1 MTVSYTHLLSWQCY
15 GDEWEKKKTAE
26 NSFMEGAVIRNKPVS
41 EADFSGNGDEVAR
54 RHTLEAI
61 NHQNWSTMSN
71 LMIIANSFMF
81 DFSKD
86 YYHNTEMLDRYI
98 KLLDFYQ
105 RAQDNNCL
113 LYTSR
118 CV

>member
-1 MTVSYTHLLSWQCY
+1 
-15 GDEWEKKKTAE
+15 
-26 NSFMEGAVIRNKPVS
+26 MEGAVIRNKPVS
-41 EADFSGNGDEVAR
+41 ETDFSGNSDEVAR

-98 KLLDFYQ
+98 KLLDFTKEHRIIRVAGAILLPVKT
-105 RAQDNNCL
+105 RANGSEYRLTVQVN
-113 LYTSR
+113 
-118 CV
+118 V